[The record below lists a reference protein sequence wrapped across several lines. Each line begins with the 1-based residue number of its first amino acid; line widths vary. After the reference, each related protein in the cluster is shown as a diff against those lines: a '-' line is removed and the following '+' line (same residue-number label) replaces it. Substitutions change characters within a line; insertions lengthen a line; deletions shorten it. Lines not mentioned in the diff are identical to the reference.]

1 MRGGEP
7 LLRPRGTI
15 GSRSLYGKV
24 RMRQLHG
31 NSIIIAVSGSGHTG
45 TQINY
50 FDAVIHMQESPA
62 RTRFSVGCSSAF
74 MRRSQHLMA
83 PDAWCNQCLP
93 GRLTPDVLR
102 PGIVGMRGCLSSAK
116 RFVFTVTCNVMNGLW
131 SYDFGHAWHEYPPPG
146 TWYIYYCAIS
156 GIWC

>member
-1 MRGGEP
+1 MPDHSIAMVRAIYP
-7 LLRPRGTI
+7 PIDIIYSPRYVN
-15 GSRSLYGKV
+15 SL
-24 RMRQLHG
+24 
-31 NSIIIAVSGSGHTG
+31 
-45 TQINY
+45 
-50 FDAVIHMQESPA
+50 DAVIHMQESPPQKQ
-62 RTRFSVGCSSAF
+62 FSVGCSSAF

-131 SYDFGHAWHEYPPPG
+131 SYDFGHAWHDYPPPG